1 MSSIS
6 RGIKNAS
13 YLAIGNLIT
22 QFISFIGFIFIAR
35 MLGPDNYGIYVTVGS
50 FVGLFEI
57 LLLRGLNKTIIREG
71 SKDISSMHTFLK
83 KTIGMRNLLIITA
96 IIVCIIFSF
105 FTPYELQTKLYIIL
119 FSFQLA
125 YTGLK
130 GFLATIYQATE
141 KMQYISI
148 FGIINRVIFVSLSIA
163 FLYRGFGVL
172 ALFLIA
178 LFSNLLTISAN
189 YFYSRRYVRFN
200 FFSKLQFDNNLLKPT
215 IIFSLLGFAIFLTT
229 KIDLVMISLLGTA
242 KDVGIYGVAFKISQL
257 GIMLRNVIA
266 MAFFPIFIKQFHT
279 HKMKAKQ
286 LIKYSVFFLILIF
299 VLSLVVSFF
308 VEDIVSIL
316 LGSEY
321 HNSGEILR
329 VLIFYLA
336 FSWSTLPFTT
346 AAQATQ
352 NEKYMLIIWSIMAAL
367 NIPLNY
373 LLFIKYGLIGI
384 AYSTLVVTAAGL
396 FLISYITLKV
406 MKKQGYLV

>member
-1 MSSIS
+1 MSNIS

-13 YLAIGNLIT
+13 YLAIGNLLT
-22 QFISFIGFIFIAR
+22 QFVSFVGFIFIAR
-35 MLGPDNYGIYVTVGS
+35 MLGPDNYGIYVTVGA

-57 LLLRGLNKTIIREG
+57 LLLLGLNKTIIREG
-71 SKDISSMHTFLK
+71 SKDITSMHIFLE
-83 KTIGMRNLLIITA
+83 KTIGIRNLLILTA
-96 IIVCIIFSF
+96 IIVCIISSF

-141 KMQYISI
+141 NMQYISI
-148 FGIINRVIFVSLSIA
+148 FGIVNRVIFVSLSIA

-172 ALFLIA
+172 ALFIIA
-178 LFSNLLTISAN
+178 LFSNFLTISAN
-189 YFYSRRYVRFN
+189 YFYSRKYVKFN
-200 FFSKLQFDNNLLKPT
+200 IFSKLQFDKNLLKPA
-215 IIFSLLGFAIFLTT
+215 IIFSLLEFVIFLTT
-229 KIDLVMISLLGTA
+229 KIDLVMISILGTA
-242 KDVGIYGVAFKISQL
+242 KDVGVYGVAFRITQL
-257 GIMLRNVIA
+257 GIMLRNVTA

-279 HKMKAKQ
+279 HKMRARQ
-286 LIKYSVFFLILIF
+286 LIKYSLFFLIIIF

-308 VEDIVSIL
+308 VEDIVTIL
-316 LGSEY
+316 FGPEY
-321 HNSGEILR
+321 NISGEILR

-346 AAQATQ
+346 AAQATH
-352 NEKYMLIIWSIMAAL
+352 NEKYMLIVWSIMAAL

-373 LLFIKYGLIGI
+373 LLFLKYGLFGI
-384 AYSTLVVTAAGL
+384 AYSTLIVSVVGL
-396 FLISYITLKV
+396 FLVSRITIRI

>member
-1 MSSIS
+1 MSNIS

-22 QFISFIGFIFIAR
+22 QFVSFIGFIYIAR
-35 MLGPDNYGIYVTVGS
+35 MLGPDNYGIYVTVGA

-57 LLLRGLNKTIIREG
+57 LLLLGLNKTITREG
-71 SKDISSMHTFLK
+71 SKDISSMHTFLE
-83 KTIGMRNLLIITA
+83 KTIGMRNFLILTA
-96 IIVCIIFSF
+96 IVVCIICSS

-148 FGIINRVIFVSLSIA
+148 FGIVNRVIFVSLSIA

-172 ALFLIA
+172 ALFIIA

-189 YFYSRRYVRFN
+189 YFYSRRYVKFN
-200 FFSKLQFDNNLLKPT
+200 FFSRLQFDKNLLKPT
-215 IIFSLLGFAIFLTT
+215 IIFSLLGFVIFLTT
-229 KIDLVMISLLGTA
+229 KIDLVMISILGTS
-242 KDVGIYGVAFKISQL
+242 KDVGVYGVAFRITQL
-257 GIMLRNVIA
+257 GIMLRNVTA

-279 HKMKAKQ
+279 HKMRARQ
-286 LIKYSVFFLILIF
+286 LIKYSLFFLAVIF

-308 VEDIVSIL
+308 VEDIVTIL
-316 LGSEY
+316 LGPEY
-321 HNSGEILR
+321 NISGEILR

-336 FSWSTLPFTT
+336 LSWATLPFTT
-346 AAQATQ
+346 AAQATD
-352 NEKYMLIIWSIMAAL
+352 NEKYMLIVWSIMAAL

-373 LLFIKYGLIGI
+373 LFFIKYGLIGI
-384 AYSTLVVTAAGL
+384 AYSTLVVSAIGL
-396 FLISYITLKV
+396 FLVFRITIRI
-406 MKKQGYLV
+406 MKKQKHLV